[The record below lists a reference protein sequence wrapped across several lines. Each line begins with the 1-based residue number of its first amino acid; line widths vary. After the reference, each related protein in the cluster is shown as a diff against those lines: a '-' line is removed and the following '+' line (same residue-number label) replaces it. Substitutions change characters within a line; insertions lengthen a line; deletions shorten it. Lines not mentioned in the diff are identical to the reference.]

1 MRKDLLEWE
10 FQNEKH
16 RHPGGINVEPIKN
29 YVLLTSLFV
38 PNAMNLYFHTMFVPI
53 VAFIKG
59 KK

>member
-1 MRKDLLEWE
+1 MRKDALEWE

-16 RHPGGINVEPIKN
+16 RQPEGINVEPIKN
-29 YVLLTSLFV
+29 YVLPTSLFV
-38 PNAMNLYFHTMFVPI
+38 LNAMNLCFHTMFVSI